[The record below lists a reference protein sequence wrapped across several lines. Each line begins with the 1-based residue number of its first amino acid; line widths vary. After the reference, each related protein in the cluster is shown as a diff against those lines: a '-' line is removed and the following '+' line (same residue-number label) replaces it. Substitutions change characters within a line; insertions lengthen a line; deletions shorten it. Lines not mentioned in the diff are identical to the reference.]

1 MSDFLPFSRPA
12 MGTEEL
18 AAVKTEL
25 DPGWITT
32 GPENQGLEAEF
43 CRLTGNQYA
52 VAVSSAT
59 SGMHIALMPLNI
71 GEGDEIITPSMTWVS
86 TLNMIV
92 LLSANAVMVDVDRD
106 TLMVTP
112 EHIEA
117 VITPRTKAIIPLHY
131 AGAPADLDAIHALG
145 DYSITVI
152 EDAAHTTGTGYKG
165 HHIGARGTAIF
176 SFHAIKNITCTE
188 GGIVVTVNPQFA
200 DKLHS
205 IKFHGLGVDAWD
217 HHVWQTHCG
226 HRSIRQLE
234 EDIARGIT
242 ALQAI
247 IGKPVTCS
255 ASARWRWDR
264 RIVRAKEPFNLR
276 YNSDCRRSALF
287 RPGLIPGQAGTP
299 QIPVTLPTWDKIIG
313 PAVQAQAFNAWI
325 ISHMLQDKGTPVYTI
340 HAEVEEIVHQP
351 LFEDLLVR
359 ARDTGITFC
368 PLGELL
374 PTSPGILPLG
384 QIVRRH
390 IPGRDGWLEGQ
401 QTVSAS

>member
-131 AGAPADLDAIHALG
+131 AGALPIWTLFTL
-145 DYSITVI
+145 
-152 EDAAHTTGTGYKG
+152 
-165 HHIGARGTAIF
+165 
-176 SFHAIKNITCTE
+176 
-188 GGIVVTVNPQFA
+188 
-200 DKLHS
+200 L
-205 IKFHGLGVDAWD
+205 
-217 HHVWQTHCG
+217 
-226 HRSIRQLE
+226 
-234 EDIARGIT
+234 
-242 ALQAI
+242 AI
-247 IGKPVTCS
+247 I
-255 ASARWRWDR
+255 
-264 RIVRAKEPFNLR
+264 
-276 YNSDCRRSALF
+276 AL
-287 RPGLIPGQAGTP
+287 L
-299 QIPVTLPTWDKIIG
+299 
-313 PAVQAQAFNAWI
+313 
-325 ISHMLQDKGTPVYTI
+325 
-340 HAEVEEIVHQP
+340 
-351 LFEDLLVR
+351 
-359 ARDTGITFC
+359 
-368 PLGELL
+368 
-374 PTSPGILPLG
+374 
-384 QIVRRH
+384 
-390 IPGRDGWLEGQ
+390 
-401 QTVSAS
+401 

>member
-25 DPGWITT
+25 DPGWIRTC
-32 GPENQGLEAEF
+32 PENQGLAAEF

-59 SGMHIALMPLNI
+59 SGMHIALMALNI
-71 GEGDEIITPSMTWVS
+71 GEGDEIITPR
-86 TLNMIV
+86 
-92 LLSANAVMVDVDRD
+92 A
-106 TLMVTP
+106 
-112 EHIEA
+112 
-117 VITPRTKAIIPLHY
+117 KAIIPLHY
-131 AGAPADLDAIHALG
+131 ADAPADLDAIHALG
-145 DYSITVI
+145 DYGITVI

-176 SFHAIKNITCTE
+176 SFHAIRNITCAE
-188 GGIVVTVNPQFA
+188 DGIVVTVNPQFA

-255 ASARWRWDR
+255 AAARWRGDG
-264 RIVRAKEPFNLR
+264 RIIRAKEPFNLR
-276 YNSDCRRSALF
+276 YNSDCRRTALF

-299 QIPVTLPTWDKIIG
+299 QIPVTLPTWNKIIG
-313 PAVQAQAFNAWI
+313 PAVQAQAFNA
-325 ISHMLQDKGTPVYTI
+325 
-340 HAEVEEIVHQP
+340 
-351 LFEDLLVR
+351 
-359 ARDTGITFC
+359 
-368 PLGELL
+368 
-374 PTSPGILPLG
+374 
-384 QIVRRH
+384 
-390 IPGRDGWLEGQ
+390 
-401 QTVSAS
+401 